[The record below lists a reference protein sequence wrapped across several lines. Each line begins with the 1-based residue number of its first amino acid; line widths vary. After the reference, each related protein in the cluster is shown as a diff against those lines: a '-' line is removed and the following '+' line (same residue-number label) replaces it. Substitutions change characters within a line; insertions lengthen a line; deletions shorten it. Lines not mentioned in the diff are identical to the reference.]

1 MASPVST
8 TRNTTPQNPS
18 TAQSNT
24 DPSPPLSVPTVF
36 FDLECNRPTIH
47 ERAKLTGPEPLIII
61 PRDHLEIE
69 IQEEEFPP
77 DDIRAMSPRRNSA
90 DVERL
95 VREARQALTEYE
107 TEPPLRTL
115 LTRYYTLIM
124 SYS

>member
-1 MASPVST
+1 MVSPAST

-18 TAQSNT
+18 AAQSDA
-24 DPSPPLSVPTVF
+24 DPSPPLSAPTAF
-36 FDLECNRPTIH
+36 FDLECDRPTIH
-47 ERAKLTGPEPLIII
+47 ERAKLTGPEPSIIV
-61 PRDHLEIE
+61 PRDHPEIE

-77 DDIRAMSPRRNSA
+77 DDARAMSPRRNSA

-95 VREARQALTEYE
+95 VREARQALMEYE
-107 TEPPLRTL
+107 TEPPLRAL